1 MVLYSV
7 QKTFSRFVEK
17 DAAVIGQGDV
27 DIPAVLEQGGNQRR
41 GNIREPAGLG
51 LEAVG
56 HPAHAFRQV
65 GDFRRDDEH
74 AGFFSAAQEFHVPSP
89 VQLLLFQAQVINP
102 GVYLMK
108 ESARGVTRAVNPNRP
123 AARQGREHS

>member
-1 MVLYSV
+1 VDAVRRHSFVDGFVFGAKDL
-7 QKTFSRFVEK
+7 SRFVEK

-56 HPAHAFRQV
+56 HPAHAFRKIS
-65 GDFRRDDEH
+65 DFRRNDEH
-74 AGFFSAAQEFHVPSP
+74 AGSFSAAREFHFMSLSP
-89 VQLLLFQAQVINP
+89 FVRI
-102 GVYLMK
+102 
-108 ESARGVTRAVNPNRP
+108 RP
-123 AARQGREHS
+123 R